1 MNAFF
6 KDRDQLLKF
15 FWHGAVGEA
24 PEGLGQ
30 FKAKHEHFALNL
42 GWFLDQSL
50 HFAVGNE
57 QASSGIVTNFD
68 ERMLL
73 DEHIFPQAFL
83 DLQGIDFVDA
93 ESAEVSKVDGL
104 PHTLMQ
110 HCAQQEGFIG
120 ENMSLVAAVFRIFL
134 ANGNKSLT
142 ARELAEKSGKS
153 ATIILR
159 TFSSSSVFKG
169 IRPILK

>member
-1 MNAFF
+1 MIAEGKRISLVKPTLETPFHIDFDWWKQHDSNWRIFLFDFLCPEHQKAF
-6 KDRDQLLKF
+6 KDQDQD
-15 FWHGAVGEA
+15 V
-24 PEGLGQ
+24 
-30 FKAKHEHFALNL
+30 
-42 GWFLDQSL
+42 
-50 HFAVGNE
+50 V
-57 QASSGIVTNFD
+57 
-68 ERMLL
+68 
-73 DEHIFPQAFL
+73 
-83 DLQGIDFVDA
+83 IDFVDA

-134 ANGNKSLT
+134 TNGNKSLT

-153 ATIILR
+153 ATTILR